1 MIAKELPQM
10 GESVKQFYVVSG
22 GKESIVTCGND
33 DVVQQANYEDRKSD
47 GFSGDRS
54 IRRVARIYMP
64 TVRFLAAKGDY
75 DAALYYHHGDT
86 QARDRMINRH
96 PLLFKAC
103 SGGT

>member
-22 GKESIVTCGND
+22 GKESVVTCGND
-33 DVVQQANYEDRKSD
+33 DVVQQANYEDRKND

-64 TVRFLAAKGDY
+64 TVRMLAAQGDY
-75 DAALYYHHGDT
+75 DAMLYLQGDT
-86 QARDRMINRH
+86 KARDRMINNY